1 MTWCAH
7 AEEVGVLKAANP
19 LTNLQHVT
27 PYFLN
32 SLSEV
37 EDKVRA
43 QDLQRDE
50 EKQKPLADRF
60 RRLGNSPFLAI
71 VFISLCLCPEYITM
85 EKTKVPSHTHAHTQR
100 EIERESGR
108 RERDVCDY
116 AILSCTVREAAVS
129 FECTQVQG
137 IYCFNKI
144 MFL

>member
-85 EKTKVPSHTHAHTQR
+85 EKTKVPSHTHRQHTQTTLTQ
-100 EIERESGR
+100 ETLTHTHTHKSGGTANKP
-108 RERDVCDY
+108 EPN
-116 AILSCTVREAAVS
+116 
-129 FECTQVQG
+129 
-137 IYCFNKI
+137 FNSPPPPHSTL
-144 MFL
+144 FFF